1 MRDKWVDLNDYF
13 GPDRRRRTGKKPWRD
28 RRHHDEA
35 TKPPALGALLRRLRV
50 QLMDVNGPDHRR
62 RALQLLDAALAEAQ
76 RQQAFE
82 VLNLLRRAQTAL
94 RNGSPADLPEVET
107 AISEALTM
115 AAHNA

>member
-1 MRDKWVDLNDYF
+1 
-13 GPDRRRRTGKKPWRD
+13 
-28 RRHHDEA
+28 
-35 TKPPALGALLRRLRV
+35 
-50 QLMDVNGPDHRR
+50 
-62 RALQLLDAALAEAQ
+62 LAEAQ

-82 VLNLLRRAQTAL
+82 VLDLLRRAQTAL